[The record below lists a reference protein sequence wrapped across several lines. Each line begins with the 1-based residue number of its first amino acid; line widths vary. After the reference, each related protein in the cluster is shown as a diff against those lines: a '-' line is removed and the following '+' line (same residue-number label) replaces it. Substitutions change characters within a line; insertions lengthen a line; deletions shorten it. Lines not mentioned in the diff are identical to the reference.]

1 MRTRLLAIVVC
12 ATGCFGGSQPPP
24 QCNLIAGP
32 ALTATATYIVK
43 GNAQTTIPGG
53 QAGFLLTA
61 NLVGGWRLT
70 WTDTTGAQ
78 TCFNGIVYA
87 ASGAFSQLA
96 PLTDGIDLTTD
107 AQGALRFA
115 SAPGTAVHGFDFL
128 ASGGATDTV
137 TIDTRVGDG
146 AAQIFYTDK
155 ASNLVG
161 TVIAPA
167 AFLSQ

>member
-1 MRTRLLAIVVC
+1 MRTGLLAIMFC
-12 ATGCFGGSQPPP
+12 AGCFGSGSPPP
-24 QCNLIAGP
+24 QCNVIAGP
-32 ALTATATYIVK
+32 ALSATATYIVA
-43 GNAQTTIPGG
+43 GNAKTTIPGG

-87 ASGAFSQLA
+87 ASGSFSQVA
-96 PLTDGIDLTTD
+96 PLTDGINLTTD
-107 AQGALRFA
+107 QQGALRFA
-115 SAPGTAVHGFDFL
+115 SVPGASVDGFDFL
-128 ASGGATDTV
+128 ASGGAADTV
-137 TIDTRVGDG
+137 TIDTRVADG
-146 AAQIFYTDK
+146 AANIYYTDK

-161 TVIAPA
+161 TVPAPA